1 MRADS
6 PTKSRS
12 THTFEY
18 HSNLVGVA
26 RATLLADVPKVPE
39 AQLDSL
45 LSAVLSHVQEDADF
59 ERLCDTLSRES
70 IVDGRWWSA
79 PEPSQQRKLKGT
91 EAFGFLSEV
100 FDRVISLSEPRPSL
114 LKCTIAG
121 NTTPLSQRNNTSRP
135 DGYVRL
141 AVKSFLD
148 AKTDSWADIVMP
160 MEFKKSSD
168 KQSEGDDFAK
178 IVWSM
183 HHTMRNDPRRRF
195 VFGLTIEATTARL
208 WFNDRAGVVASTP
221 FDIHKNWRSFVRIT
235 LGIIRAD
242 KVQLGYDPDF
252 ELVDASVHPPR
263 YDITVRSPGKLKAVY
278 RTVKVLSEIG
288 ADNLIGRGTR
298 VWEVQKLDS
307 NNKPSGPHYALKDV
321 WVHGDRPIEHETI
334 RKITGEFPAYSKYF
348 LTVLDAGFVPADVN
362 DPSQPDDTAKTI
374 RGGFLFI
381 LTTVVLYPRMAKQ
394 QQPEGTESETS
405 LTRSSRK
412 SAGSAQYTPT
422 LPKQGHWDPKN
433 VNRFPRRHYR
443 IVFEE
448 IGGSEGIHAIHMSG
462 HVHRDISSGNILLVP
477 GRGNEG
483 ARGVVIDLEYIK
495 KISSDSDSHDVKT
508 GTYEFIAIE
517 VTQSSYVHV
526 PDEGCKFATPPFRQ
540 NPLHDLESVW
550 WICVWLGFRLVRP
563 DEQPTSRYLTRYW
576 NVFES
581 HGHRNAFWSYITKF
595 MELTQHFSEKEIPV
609 ALNDWRVELK
619 KIYAQSYSI
628 GCFVKMNSGLLDKA
642 RDAQKTALIKIS
654 EATINCPPG
663 LKHLPE
669 LRPLPQTA
677 PEEPG
682 QHGQDDDNL

>member
-263 YDITVRSPGKLKAVY
+263 YDIT
-278 RTVKVLSEIG
+278 
-288 ADNLIGRGTR
+288 
-298 VWEVQKLDS
+298 
-307 NNKPSGPHYALKDV
+307 
-321 WVHGDRPIEHETI
+321 
-334 RKITGEFPAYSKYF
+334 
-348 LTVLDAGFVPADVN
+348 
-362 DPSQPDDTAKTI
+362 PDDTAKTI